1 MTAGANGWGIR
12 RRPYGVRRRSSQ
24 LGRTFADLGRGRAQV
39 DLGPL
44 GKECECEVLMPVA
57 DDRRVLA
64 LLLELDRRR
73 LILGR
78 LLLATAEQVDF
89 LADNLLLVIAG
100 EDCGAGAENVARVS
114 TYGSAA
120 AKPRPVERARRT
132 LSQMVDVGAV
142 VRRVSRIRGAMA
154 VGKENIGPVAAVV
167 TNALRR

>member
-1 MTAGANGWGIR
+1 
-12 RRPYGVRRRSSQ
+12 
-24 LGRTFADLGRGRAQV
+24 
-39 DLGPL
+39 
-44 GKECECEVLMPVA
+44 MPVA